1 MKIIYNDRELM
12 INASKN
18 ISTYNL
24 LLICLKKLGV
34 PLQNITNF
42 YINIYDISGQFIQIQ
57 QGRQI

>member
-42 YINIYDISGQFIQIQ
+42 IFFYICVNKNIYIQNL
-57 QGRQI
+57 